1 MDLFGLIEENKKRR
15 RKKKSKYFRFT
26 LWGLQAKS
34 LSNIRKIR
42 FFGKSKELISFSKRE
57 TTGGVLD
64 LAVTYYW

>member
-34 LSNIRKIR
+34 LIFVKFV